1 MQKHVRISESDHVR
15 NIEDEGKHDDGD
27 KSVKVYDKS
36 DLGQYTGRI
45 CSTDDRLNLSRE
57 TKKRPSQRAG
67 KRYSAVQNSLD
78 VVLVP

>member
-1 MQKHVRISESDHVR
+1 MQKHARISESDHIC

-27 KSVKVYDKS
+27 KSVKVSIRSWTTY
-36 DLGQYTGRI
+36 GAI

-67 KRYSAVQNSLD
+67 KTYSAVQNSLD

>member
-1 MQKHVRISESDHVR
+1 MQKHARISESDHVCD
-15 NIEDEGKHDDGD
+15 IEDEGKHDDGD
-27 KSVKVYDKS
+27 KSVKVYEKS
-36 DLGQYTGRI
+36 DLWTIHAI

-67 KRYSAVQNSLD
+67 KTYSAVQNSLD